1 MNFFIFSH
9 VLFLIRGETV
19 TSAKLFL
26 TAILCFHVGTSQAG
40 EEWKEV
46 QTVLVNP
53 VQLYPLIVIDN

>member
-1 MNFFIFSH
+1 M
-9 VLFLIRGETV
+9 RGETV

-26 TAILCFHVGTSQAG
+26 TAILFFHMGTSQAG

-53 VQLYPLIVIDN
+53 VQRYPVIVIDS